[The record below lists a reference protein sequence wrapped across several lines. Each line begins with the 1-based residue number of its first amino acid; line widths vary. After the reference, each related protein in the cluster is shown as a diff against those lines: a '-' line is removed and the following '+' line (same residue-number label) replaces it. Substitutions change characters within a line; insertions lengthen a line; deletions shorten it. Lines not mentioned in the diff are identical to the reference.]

1 MEEAYYMPYMIVYLI
16 TIPSMY
22 ILLVIYS
29 LFNLFNVSWG
39 TREVKEKKTAA
50 EVAKE
55 AQEEAELAAAEAKRK
70 KDGIMGTLMGQF
82 KFGESEGETGS
93 IDFSLGNVLRCMCFT
108 HEDPHEPKKQLV
120 NISTSL
126 QEVSKRL
133 SRIEGSTGGSVQMSR
148 RRSSIGVRSGG
159 RKSIG
164 AIQEEGSG
172 RDEGSVNESMSEE
185 YVEEVEEYPSEQ
197 KTKRDDDTNPYWIDD
212 EDLKNGP
219 VDYLSGTE
227 INFWRE
233 MIHKYLQPLVLPKKE
248 QAKQAQDLKDY
259 RDSFIFTF
267 LMINALYVVLITL
280 LQLQSNI
287 KIPWTVFSSFNLNG
301 MDGLVYS
308 FNYVKPGNIAGV
320 PHLTIS
326 REAKML
332 DVLGLCFLATFSSIT
347 FAQVVGMIMHRW
359 QTCKSNTLSINK
371 K

>member
-1 MEEAYYMPYMIVYLI
+1 
-16 TIPSMY
+16 
-22 ILLVIYS
+22 
-29 LFNLFNVSWG
+29 
-39 TREVKEKKTAA
+39 
-50 EVAKE
+50 
-55 AQEEAELAAAEAKRK
+55 
-70 KDGIMGTLMGQF
+70 
-82 KFGESEGETGS
+82 
-93 IDFSLGNVLRCMCFT
+93 
-108 HEDPHEPKKQLV
+108 
-120 NISTSL
+120 
-126 QEVSKRL
+126 
-133 SRIEGSTGGSVQMSR
+133 MSR